1 MKNHITLTLFAGILF
16 STSIMAAPETY
27 VIDNGHTNPT
37 FGYSHLGFSRQSS
50 RFDKTS
56 GKITIDPAAS
66 TGTADITIETKSLN
80 TGNPIFND
88 HLAKEKFFNIE
99 KYPTITFKSKNFKFN
114 GDAVKSIDGDL
125 TIKGITKP
133 TTLTLTHFH
142 CGIHPMA
149 KKKACGANA
158 TTVIK
163 RSEFN
168 MAEAVPFVSDEVDLN
183 IAVEAVKE

>member
-1 MKNHITLTLFAGILF
+1 MNTRIALSMLAAAFL
-16 STSIMAAPETY
+16 STAVMAVPETY
-27 VIDNGHTNPT
+27 IIDNGHTNPT
-37 FGYSHLGFSRQSS
+37 FGYTHLGFSKQSA

-56 GKITIDPAAS
+56 GKITVDSEAS
-66 TGTADITIETKSLN
+66 TGMADITIETKSIN

-88 HLAKEKFFNIE
+88 HLAKEKYFNIE

-114 GDAVKSIDGDL
+114 GDAVKSIEGDL
-125 TIKGITKP
+125 TIKGVTKP
-133 TTLTLTHFH
+133 VTLTLNHFH
-142 CGIHPMA
+142 CGVHPMA

-158 TTVIK
+158 TALIK

-168 MAEAVPFVSDEVDLN
+168 MGESVPFVSDEVNLN